1 MFSSS
6 RFAGWSAIA
15 SAAVGIAITPFMAA
29 VWAYE
34 PGVVWDDLS
43 LLARTVG
50 PTLESW
56 GVLSFGAVR
65 EMASDGTV
73 LSESIAYEV
82 YGKSFFLVYLLMLP
96 MVRYVHVRYRQSS
109 DSKLEGRT
117 WRVLWVTL
125 IVATVADAVSY
136 WGISL
141 PGQLGDSLWGGG
153 FGVEIL
159 AVLVVLVASTV
170 YGAVSIRLR
179 VVPLWASVLL
189 AAIIPVAVATLVG
202 VTTYVPNAV
211 VVPMSIIWA
220 AVGVWVLATP
230 QKQLALLDS
239 QRATTHP

>member
-6 RFAGWSAIA
+6 RFAGITAIA
-15 SAAVGIAITPFMAA
+15 GAVVGILITPFMAA

-34 PGVVWDDLS
+34 PGIVWDDLS
-43 LLARTVG
+43 LLAKTVG

-56 GVLSFGAVR
+56 GALSFGAAQVV
-65 EMASDGTV
+65 ALDGEV
-73 LSESIAYEV
+73 LSESFAYEV

-96 MVRYVHVRYRQSS
+96 IVRYVHDRYRRSS
-109 DSKLEGRT
+109 DSKWEGRT
-117 WRVLWVTL
+117 WRVLWVAL

-141 PGQLGDSLWGGG
+141 PGPVGESLWGGG

-159 AVLVVLVASTV
+159 AMLVVLVATTV
-170 YGAVSIRLR
+170 YGIVSARLH
-179 VVPLWASVLL
+179 VMPLWASLLL
-189 AAIIPVAVATLVG
+189 AAIVPIGVVTLVS

-220 AVGVWVLATP
+220 MIGVWALTGARSRTTRVSKLASTRP
-230 QKQLALLDS
+230 
-239 QRATTHP
+239 

>member
-15 SAAVGIAITPFMAA
+15 GAAVGIAVTPFMAA

-56 GVLSFGAVR
+56 GVLSFGAAR
-65 EMASDGTV
+65 EVASDGTV
-73 LSESIAYEV
+73 LSESIAYEM

-96 MVRYVHVRYRQSS
+96 IVRYVHVRYQQSF
-109 DSKLEGRT
+109 DSTWEGRT
-117 WRVLWVTL
+117 WRVLWVAF
-125 IVATVADAVSY
+125 IVAAVADAVSY

-159 AVLVVLVASTV
+159 AVLVVLVATTV
-170 YGAVSIRLR
+170 YGLVSIRLQ
-179 VVPLWASVLL
+179 VVPLWASVLF
-189 AAIIPVAVATLVG
+189 AAIIPIGVATLGG
-202 VTTYVPNAV
+202 VTTYVPNAI

-220 AVGVWVLATP
+220 AVGVWVLAAPHKQPATP
-230 QKQLALLDS
+230 DS
-239 QRATTHP
+239 QQATPRP

>member
-1 MFSSS
+1 MIGSPS
-6 RFAGWSAIA
+6 FAGWAAIA
-15 SAAVGIAITPFMAA
+15 GAAFGIAITPFMAA

-43 LLARTVG
+43 LLAKTVG

-56 GVLSFGAVR
+56 GALSFGTARAV
-65 EMASDGTV
+65 ASDGTV

-96 MVRYVHVRYRQSS
+96 IVRYVHVRYRQSS
-109 DSKLEGRT
+109 HSKWEDRT
-117 WRVLWVTL
+117 WRVLWVAL

-141 PGQLGDSLWGGG
+141 PGQVGDSLWGGG

-159 AVLVVLVASTV
+159 AMLVVLVATTV
-170 YGAVSIRLR
+170 YGIVSLRLH
-179 VVPLWASVLL
+179 VTPLWASVPL
-189 AAIIPVAVATLVG
+189 AAIIPIGVATLVS

-220 AVGVWVLATP
+220 AVGVWVLAGAGQRPKAELKPASTP
-230 QKQLALLDS
+230 
-239 QRATTHP
+239 T